1 MNSLK
6 LLGFIIKSVMMGMIA
21 ALFLFTFFPHLMS
34 PVTNQHN
41 SNNQSIDDQSIN
53 NESLQP
59 LSFAKGIKRASPSV
73 VKITTFSPDE
83 KTANTEARLRIVMGS
98 GVIISSQG
106 YIVTNYH
113 VISQASEITVELID
127 GRVAIAKVI
136 GYDIETDLAVLKII
150 LNNLPALLLNANI
163 NTRVGDVTLAIGHPF
178 GVRQS
183 VTMGIVSATGRHY
196 LGISEYESYI
206 QTDTALNHG
215 NSGGALVNS
224 HGELLGITTSG
235 LTKGSIAGIGF
246 AIPVSL
252 AMNVIEQI
260 IFQGRVIRG
269 WLGFSGGPIVSAPGS
284 VSFDKGAY
292 LVQGITAGGPVD
304 QAGIQINDVI
314 ISVNGKPLGSVAEL
328 HSQIAESKPE
338 SEITL
343 KINRN
348 GKLISFVVTVKERPA
363 PNNLGRR

>member
-1 MNSLK
+1 
-6 LLGFIIKSVMMGMIA
+6 MGMIA

-34 PVTNQHN
+34 PVTDKQV
-41 SNNQSIDDQSIN
+41 SNNQATDN
-53 NESLQP
+53 REALKP
-59 LSFAKGIKRASPSV
+59 FSFAKAIKKASPSV
-73 VKITTFSPDE
+73 VKITTFSPNAKTSNDE
-83 KTANTEARLRIVMGS
+83 ATLRIVMGS

-106 YIVTNYH
+106 YIITNYH
-113 VISQASEITVELID
+113 VISQAAEITVELSD

-136 GYDIETDLAVLKII
+136 GYDIETDLAVLKVI
-150 LNNLPALLLNANI
+150 LNNLPALLLNANVDI
-163 NTRVGDVTLAIGHPF
+163 QVGDVTLAIGHPF

-196 LGISEYESYI
+196 LGVSEYEAYI

-224 HGELLGITTSG
+224 RGDLLGITTSG
-235 LTKGSIAGIGF
+235 LTKGSIAGVGF

-269 WLGFSGGPIVSAPGS
+269 WLGFSGSPIVSAPGGET
-284 VSFDKGAY
+284 FDKGAY
-292 LVQGITAGGPVD
+292 LVQGVTTGGPVD
-304 QAGIQINDVI
+304 LAGIKVDDVI
-314 ISVNGKPLGSVAEL
+314 VSVNNKPLGTVVEF
-328 HSQIAESKPE
+328 HNQIAESKPG

-343 KINRN
+343 EVNRE
-348 GKLISFVVTVKERPA
+348 GKLLSFDVIVRERPV
-363 PNNLGRR
+363 PNNSGRR